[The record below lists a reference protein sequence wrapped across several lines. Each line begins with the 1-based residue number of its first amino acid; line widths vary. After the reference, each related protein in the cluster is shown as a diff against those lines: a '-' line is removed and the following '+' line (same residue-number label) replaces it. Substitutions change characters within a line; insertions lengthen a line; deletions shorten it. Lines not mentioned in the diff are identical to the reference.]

1 MNLRQLDLNLLVV
14 LDAIYSEGG
23 ITAAARRL
31 HLTQPAVTHA
41 LNRLRQHFGDPLF
54 VREGRQML
62 PTPMARN
69 LIRPLKRS
77 LRSIEIMLHEVD
89 RFEPATTPRRFSL
102 GVRDVL
108 ESVLL
113 PPLMRAITEAAPLV
127 DLEAVQTVRR
137 TLASDLDS
145 GELDAAIDVLL
156 PLPDSI
162 HRQRI
167 VFDRFVV
174 VARKGHPDVGKRL
187 SLATYLAQDHVLATV
202 RRTGGGMEDVS
213 LAQLGQT
220 RRIRLRC
227 QHYFAACRV
236 VSETNLILTM
246 PENYARVANAGLD
259 NQVLPAPVD
268 MTPLDG
274 YLYWH
279 RNVENDPANRWFRE
293 QVLGALPGVQD
304 TGHHQNRG

>member
-1 MNLRQLDLNLLVV
+1 MNVRQLDLNLLVV

-31 HLTQPAVTHA
+31 HVTQPAVTHA
-41 LNRLRQHFGDPLF
+41 LNRLREHFGDPLF
-54 VREGRQML
+54 VREGRQMV

-89 RFEPATTPRRFSL
+89 RFDPATTPRRFSL

-113 PPLMRAITEAAPLV
+113 PPLMRSITQNAPLV
-127 DLEAVQTVRR
+127 DLDAVQTSRR
-137 TLASDLDS
+137 SLASDLDS
-145 GELDAAIDVLL
+145 GALDAAIDVLL

-174 VARKGHPDVGKRL
+174 VARKGHPDVGANL

-202 RRTGGGMEDVS
+202 RRSGGGMEDMS

-220 RRIRLRC
+220 RRVRLRC

-236 VSETNLILTM
+236 VSQTNLVLTM

-279 RNVENDPANRWFRE
+279 RNVENDPANQWFRS
-293 QVLGALPGVQD
+293 QVLGALPVVNPPDSPPNG
-304 TGHHQNRG
+304 